1 MNRTIAFI
9 VHGSC
14 GAFLGALIALSTL
27 FWFDQINWIFVAI
40 AATFGFL
47 LAGFLGER
55 GLEWLKEIWWWS

>member
-1 MNRTIAFI
+1 MNRNIVFI

-14 GAFLGALIALSTL
+14 GAFLAALIALSTL
-27 FWFDQINWIFVAI
+27 VWFDQINWIFVAI
-40 AATFGFL
+40 SAAFGFL